1 MDYPRPSSSSSP
13 SVSGPFSSLLP
24 LPPPPLLLA
33 RVVRGQDTG
42 QGMGRDMARELVQG
56 MGRDMARDAVRD
68 MARDTVRDMVRDM
81 ARDTGRDMVRDT
93 GRDMVRDTDSQRLR
107 PLFLSNKERRLIIS
121 IVSVENPSLIFVLI
135 ASSMKISNF

>member
-1 MDYPRPSSSSSP
+1 MFSYILDYPRPSSSSSP

-33 RVVRGQDTG
+33 RVVRRQDTG

-68 MARDTVRDMVRDM
+68 M
-81 ARDTGRDMVRDT
+81 VRDT
-93 GRDMVRDTDSQRLR
+93 GRDMEKDTGK
-107 PLFLSNKERRLIIS
+107 N
-121 IVSVENPSLIFVLI
+121 
-135 ASSMKISNF
+135 

>member
-42 QGMGRDMARELVQG
+42 QGMGRDMAR
-56 MGRDMARDAVRD
+56 DA
-68 MARDTVRDMVRDM
+68 VRDM
-81 ARDTGRDMVRDT
+81 ARDTGRDMVKDT

>member
-42 QGMGRDMARELVQG
+42 QGMGRDMAR
-56 MGRDMARDAVRD
+56 DAVRD

-81 ARDTGRDMVRDT
+81 ARDTGRDMVKDT